1 MTRRLKAPVII
12 AALSILAILV
22 IEQLARSVALPLISN
37 IRHSRQAESPV
48 YIDAEF
54 DSATLVA
61 EISEANG
68 IRYEPYVI
76 WKRKPYIGSLVNVGR
91 DGNRV
96 TNFNSGEP
104 DALKI
109 WMFGGSTV
117 WGWGA
122 PDFQTV
128 PSQLSRSLNEDWGV
142 DTVITNFGEDGYV
155 STQEMILFLRVLQS
169 DRRPDVVI
177 FYNGANDAAAA
188 ALWPQIP
195 GVHQNL
201 SSIKSKLEDRKRT
214 LSSRVRS
221 LAIFKVLN
229 IALRQIGLNT
239 NAGIPAGT
247 ALAAGREDDTALT
260 ARRAFDI
267 LLQNRKIIS
276 ALEDAYGFRSLFMF
290 QPALG
295 IGDKP
300 LSSEEESLY
309 AISLARPEGYA
320 LRMGVLMRPEL
331 LLYLDSDSAA
341 DNIFD
346 MSNVFENTTETVYLD
361 WAHLSGEGN
370 RLVAEKM
377 SGILQGVLCDDAPPN
392 MSQKSISQISAACG

>member
-48 YIDAEF
+48 YLDAEF
-54 DSATLVA
+54 DATTLVA

-76 WKRKPYIGSLVNVGR
+76 WKRKPYIGSLVNVDR

-96 TNFNSGEP
+96 TNFNSDEP

-177 FYNGANDAAAA
+177 FYDGANDAAAA
-188 ALWPQIP
+188 ALWPQMP

-229 IALRQIGLNT
+229 IALRQIGLDT

-295 IGDKP
+295 IGEKP
-300 LSSEEESLY
+300 LSPEEESLY

-320 LRMGVLMRPEL
+320 LRMGALMRPEL
-331 LLYLDSDSAA
+331 LRYLDSGSAA

-346 MSNVFENTTETVYLD
+346 MGNVFENTPQAVYLD

-392 MSQKSISQISAACG
+392 MSQRSISQISAACG

>member
-1 MTRRLKAPVII
+1 MTRRLKTPVII
-12 AALSILAILV
+12 TALSILTILIV
-22 IEQLARSVALPLISN
+22 ELLARSVALPLISA
-37 IRHSRQAESPV
+37 IRHSRQADSTV

-54 DSATLVA
+54 DVATLVA
-61 EISEANG
+61 EISGANG

-76 WKRKPYIGSLVNVGR
+76 WKRKPYIGSLVNVDQ

-96 TNFNSGEP
+96 THFNSDEP

-109 WMFGGSTV
+109 WMFGGSTI

-128 PSQLSRSLNEDWGV
+128 PSLLSRNLNEDWGV

-155 STQEMILFLRVLQS
+155 STQEMILFLRELQS
-169 DRRPDVVI
+169 DRTPDLVI
-177 FYNGANDAAAA
+177 FYDGANDAAAA

-195 GVHQNL
+195 GVHHNL
-201 SSIKSKLEDRKRT
+201 SSVKGKLEDRKPT
-214 LSSRVRS
+214 FSSRIRS

-229 IALRQIGLNT
+229 IALRQVGLDT
-239 NAGIPAGT
+239 NASIPAGT
-247 ALAAGREDDTALT
+247 ALAAGREDDAALT

-300 LSSEEESLY
+300 LTSEEESMY

-320 LRMGVLMRPEL
+320 LRMGALMRPEL
-331 LLYLDSDSAA
+331 LRYLKSGSAA
-341 DNIFD
+341 DNVFD
-346 MSNVFENTTETVYLD
+346 MSNVFKNTTETVYLD

-377 SGILQGVLCDDAPPN
+377 SGIVRGVLCDDTPPN
-392 MSQKSISQISAACG
+392 MSQKSMSQISANCG